1 MVYIAQINPP
11 VKDNILQDPRIQKA
25 IRRLQSMGIAV
36 YAYLAD
42 DGRKGVILIDE
53 DTIIRY
59 MIKRISEATLYPH
72 KRITYDRDNRV
83 IRMEVWK
90 PENRQ

>member
-1 MVYIAQINPP
+1 VVYIAQINPP
-11 VKDNILQDPRIQKA
+11 IKENILQDPRIQKA

-42 DGRKGVILIDE
+42 DGKKGIILVDE

-59 MIKRISEATLYPH
+59 MIKRISEATLYPY
-72 KRITYDRDNRV
+72 KKIVYDRENRV

-90 PENRQ
+90 PDAKQ